1 MQKAQLP
8 ANQMLLRNDFCT
20 WKTVNPEAAHVYG
33 NTTDHKTDPNVFDY
47 AIMVFLPKYIL

>member
-33 NTTDHKTDPNVFDY
+33 NTTDHETDPNVFDY